1 MELSTEYLV
10 NTVELTPIM
19 DYIDENP
26 EYWDDYN
33 NLQHVKHELL
43 RRYLGGWFPIL
54 GRWSG
59 RIIYI
64 DCNAG
69 RGKHTTGQSGSP
81 ILALEAFLNHP
92 ARDRILKNCEV
103 RFFFIEA
110 NKENKE
116 ALEKNL
122 SGYKLPSKVF
132 VSAEHSRFETS
143 LQSSIDHLHEKKA
156 RLAPAFV
163 FVDPYGFKL
172 PGKLLAQLKEFPK
185 CELFITFMWRW
196 IDMALHHPAQE
207 GNMDALFIA
216 PTWRKLRDISD
227 PSERCEAAIRL
238 LGEQIGANYLTR
250 VKMLGEN
257 EEVKYVL
264 IHSTGHPK
272 GRELMLWAVRK
283 ICPTGG
289 FKARMND
296 NPNQEYLIKPEPNL
310 EPLENWLW
318 EKYKDRAVTTD
329 QIYKD
334 MQNPSSGVPFLEA
347 DMHNVI
353 KKLSRDGK
361 IDGPEK
367 LVFKANP
374 AIRFISKKRVSK

>member
-1 MELSTEYLV
+1 
-10 NTVELTPIM
+10 M
-19 DYIDENP
+19 DDIDENP
-26 EYWDDYN
+26 EYWEDYN
-33 NLQHVKHELL
+33 NLQHAKHELL

-54 GRWSG
+54 GSWSG

-69 RGKHTTGQSGSP
+69 RGKHATGQSGSP
-81 ILALEAFLNHP
+81 LLALDTFLKHH

-122 SGYKLPSKVF
+122 SEYKLPSKVF
-132 VSAEHSRFETS
+132 VSAEHGRFEAS
-143 LQSSIDHLHEKKA
+143 LQSFINYLHEKKA
-156 RLAPAFV
+156 KLAPAFV

-172 PGKLLAQLKEFPK
+172 PGKLLARLKEFPQ

-196 IDMALHHPAQE
+196 IDMALHHPSQE
-207 GNMDALFIA
+207 GNMDALFIT

-227 PSERCEAAIRL
+227 PNERCEAAIRL
-238 LGEQIGANYLTR
+238 LGEQIGSNYLTR

-310 EPLENWLW
+310 EPLENWLV
-318 EKYKDRAVTTD
+318 EKYRDKAITTN
-329 QIYKD
+329 QIYAD
-334 MQNPSSGVPFLEA
+334 MQNPSSGVPFVES
-347 DMHNVI
+347 DMHRVVKELLRN
-353 KKLSRDGK
+353 GK
-361 IDGPEK
+361 IVGPEK
-367 LVFKANP
+367 LIFKSNP
-374 AIRFISKKRVSK
+374 TIRFSPKKQTPK

>member
-1 MELSTEYLV
+1 
-10 NTVELTPIM
+10 M

-26 EYWDDYN
+26 EYWADYN
-33 NLQHVKHELL
+33 NLQRVKHELL

-54 GRWSG
+54 GSWSG
-59 RIIYI
+59 RIVYI

-69 RGKHTTGQSGSP
+69 RGKHNTGQVGSP
-81 ILALEAFLNHP
+81 ILALDTLLKHP

-103 RFFFIEA
+103 RFLFIEA

-122 SGYKLPSKVF
+122 SEYKLPQKIF
-132 VSAEHSRFETS
+132 VTAEHGRFEES
-143 LQSSIDHLHEKKA
+143 LQGLIKQLHEKNAK
-156 RLAPAFV
+156 LAPAFV

-172 PGKLLAQLKEFPK
+172 PGKLLTQLKDFPQ

-207 GNMDALFIA
+207 GNMDALFVM
-216 PTWRKLRDISD
+216 PTWRNLRDIDD
-227 PSERCEAAIRL
+227 PDERCEAAIRL
-238 LGEQIGANYLTR
+238 LGEQLGASYLTR

-257 EEVKYVL
+257 GEVKYVL

-272 GRELMLWAVRK
+272 GRGLMLWAVRK

-289 FKARMND
+289 FRARMND

-310 EPLENWLW
+310 EPLESWLW
-318 EKYKDRAVTTD
+318 EKYTGKAVTTD
-329 QIYKD
+329 QIYTD
-334 MQNPSSGVPFLEA
+334 MQNPSSGIPFLEA
-347 DMHNVI
+347 DMHNVV
-353 KKLSRDGK
+353 KELSRDGK

-367 LVFKANP
+367 LVFKSNP
-374 AIRFISKKRVSK
+374 AIRFIPKKRVSK